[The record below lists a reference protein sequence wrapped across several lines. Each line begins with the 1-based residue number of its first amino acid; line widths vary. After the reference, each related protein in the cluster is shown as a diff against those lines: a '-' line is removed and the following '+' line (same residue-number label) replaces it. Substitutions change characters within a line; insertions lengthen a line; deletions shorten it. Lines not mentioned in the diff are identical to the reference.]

1 MSDGPAPVDAWPDG
15 PTTSAGGASQPL
27 LGTVTGEPPQGSDD
41 WHWQLALH
49 TLEAGAEL
57 PAAPGEPG
65 QITSLDAPLQLHP
78 HDGRSRVLLRLQ
90 IAHMQMTDR
99 ALATE
104 PTRVVSLHIR
114 DGVAAELIARP
125 LQGPM
130 LLPAGA
136 RWMAWLLA
144 GRAEVQWGDA
154 RWPLPVDRP
163 MWLPAD
169 AARRLRIDGGGEVL
183 LLKIDARG
191 VDPLTL
197 DTLAD

>member
-1 MSDGPAPVDAWPDG
+1 MSVAPNPVDAWPDG
-15 PTTSAGGASQPL
+15 PTTGAGGISHLL
-27 LGTVTGEPPQGSDD
+27 LGTITGEPPQNTDD

-49 TLEAGAEL
+49 TLAAGAEL
-57 PAAPGEPG
+57 PAGPGEPD
-65 QITSLDAPLQLHP
+65 QITPLDAPLQLHR
-78 HDGRSRVLLRLQ
+78 HDGHSRALLRLQ
-90 IAHMQMTDR
+90 VTREPFTGR

-104 PTRVVSLHIR
+104 ATRVVSLHIR
-114 DGVAAELIARP
+114 EGVAAELIARP

-144 GRAEVQWGDA
+144 GRAEVQWGDT
-154 RWPLPVDRP
+154 RWPLAVDRP
-163 MWLPAD
+163 MWLPD
-169 AARRLRIDGGGEVL
+169 DDTRRLRIDGGGEVL

-197 DTLAD
+197 DTLG

>member
-1 MSDGPAPVDAWPDG
+1 MSVGPIPVDAWPGG
-15 PTTSAGGASQPL
+15 PTTSAGEASHPL
-27 LGTVTGEPPQGSDD
+27 LGTVTGGPPQGTDD

-49 TLEAGAEL
+49 TLAAGAEL
-57 PAAPGEPG
+57 PAGPGEPG
-65 QITSLDAPLQLHP
+65 QITPLDAPLQLHQ
-78 HDGRSRVLLRLQ
+78 HDGHSRALLRLQ
-90 IAHMQMTDR
+90 VTR
-99 ALATE
+99 EPFTGCALAVE
-104 PTRVVSLHIR
+104 ATRVVSLYIR
-114 DGVAAELIARP
+114 EGVAAELIARP

-163 MWLPAD
+163 MWLPD
-169 AARRLRIDGGGEVL
+169 DDARRLRIDGGGEVL

-197 DTLAD
+197 DTLG